1 MRYYLDLDFIIPSA
15 ISSYSLTTEYTK
27 SSEKKTEKKS
37 FQTPVLLNY
46 KKNKLSLLKNDKKC
60 KTLL

>member
-1 MRYYLDLDFIIPSA
+1 MRYYLHLDFIIPSA

-27 SSEKKTEKKS
+27 SSEKKTEKK
-37 FQTPVLLNY
+37 QTTVLLNY